1 MDAFYPIRKD
11 KIQEVKNRIFRKL
24 YDTKELKEGTVNK
37 LVQSEDLRNVVYDF
51 GSAKTHREKFHSDSS
66 PPGKGTPQR
75 NVKHSS
81 NLSVREE
88 KIKEAREKNQR
99 GYYNNPQVFS
109 KVAQRLIDLF
119 GT

>member
-1 MDAFYPIRKD
+1 MDAFHPIRKE
-11 KIQEVKNRIFRKL
+11 KIQEVKNKILHKL
-24 YDTKELKEGTVNK
+24 YDTKELKGRTVNK
-37 LVQSEDLRNVVYDF
+37 LVQSEDLRNVVCNF
-51 GSAKTHREKFHSDSS
+51 GSAKTHREKSHSDSS
-66 PPGKGTPQR
+66 PTGKVTPKR
-75 NVKHSS
+75 

-88 KIKEAREKNQR
+88 KIKEVKEKSQK